1 MKRPRPASSAW
12 LLLGLSISAC
22 GGGPPIP
29 TTRPIILYSGE
40 RLRADPERM
49 AEVDQWVLEE
59 LEEIEFDPSFLI
71 RIAYEDVARYPWD
84 TLDLIADTA
93 DIRLEAGASD
103 AETPYQIYAH
113 LRLVQARG
121 ELTEWV
127 PEAEGL
133 TGYEAERAILRR
145 VSDVWLLGRTVYDT
159 QPFGPL
165 DELLW
170 SHEAGYLEDFMIA
183 TQGDRFPEAMAAYQS
198 RASEREEVFR
208 EWFQRTFERD
218 GPGFLP
224 GSADSQ
230 PATPASNPA

>member
-1 MKRPRPASSAW
+1 MKRPRPGTFVW
-12 LLLGLSISAC
+12 LALGFLLAGC
-22 GGGPPIP
+22 GGQVPIP
-29 TTRPIILYSGE
+29 TTRPIVLYSGE

-49 AEVDQWVLEE
+49 AEVDEWVLAE

-71 RIAYEDVARYPWD
+71 RMAFEDVARYPWD

-93 DIRLEAGASD
+93 DIRLQAGASD

-113 LRLVQARG
+113 LRLVQERG
-121 ELTEWV
+121 ELPLWA

-133 TGYEAERAILRR
+133 TGFEAERVILER

-159 QPFGPL
+159 QPYGPL

-170 SHEAGYLEDFMIA
+170 AHASGYLEDFMVA
-183 TQGDRFPEAMAAYQS
+183 TQGERFPEAMAAYEANS
-198 RASEREEVFR
+198 TTREETFQD
-208 EWFQRTFERD
+208 WFQRTFERE

-224 GSADSQ
+224 GSTVESSTPS
-230 PATPASNPA
+230 PANPV